1 MNEKTPEIQPII
13 RALQVLEALNL
24 HTVMPLAALHEATG
38 LPKSTLVRL
47 LDTLIAGGYVVRVSR
62 NVGYAV
68 TERVLQLAGGFRHAD
83 RIVEAS
89 RPFLSAMTAQHKWP
103 MAIATPDGDVM
114 LVRNSTRAES
124 PFATDKDF
132 LGRRVSMLLS
142 ALGRAYI
149 AFLDAEER
157 ETLLSLMRNS
167 RARRNA
173 MAKDERAVARMISH
187 IQTRGYAT
195 AVAVPGELHA
205 GFAVPVMDQ
214 GRPIAA
220 ITLRYYGAVMTEDDA
235 AKRFLGPMQDTAK
248 AIAAGI

>member
-1 MNEKTPEIQPII
+1 MSEKTQEIQPII
-13 RALQVLEALNL
+13 RSLQVLEALNL

-149 AFLDAEER
+149 AFLDADER

-173 MAKDERAVARMISH
+173 MAKDEKAVARMLAH
-187 IQTRGYAT
+187 VRKCGYAT
-195 AVAVPGELHA
+195 AVAVPGEMHA
-205 GFAVPVMDQ
+205 GFAVPVMAHD
-214 GRPIAA
+214 RPIAA
-220 ITLRYYGAVMTEDDA
+220 ITLRYYGAVMTEDEA
-235 AKRFLGPMQDTAK
+235 AKRFLGPMQDAAR
-248 AIAAGI
+248 AIAAGV